1 LKQAEAS
8 RNSHFSTLRIPPEI
22 RERLEKNY
30 RRMPPETIRSNI
42 ERGVTIQQA
51 LIDLSTLTGGWADF
65 LEEPAQAAGI
75 YERIFSDVNRRY
87 VLGFYPTNRARDG
100 GRRSVS
106 IEVRGHPEYTVWGRK
121 SYYAPGP
128 DE

>member
-1 LKQAEAS
+1 MEERA
-8 RNSHFSTLRIPPEI
+8 RRTPPEAVKSGF
-22 RERLEKNY
+22 EQAAK
-30 RRMPPETIRSNI
+30 
-42 ERGVTIQQA
+42 VQQA
-51 LIDLSTLTGGWADF
+51 LLDLSSLTGGWADF

-87 VLGFYPTNRARDG
+87 VIGFYPTNKARDG
-100 GRRSVS
+100 GRRRVS

-128 DE
+128 DEER

>member
-1 LKQAEAS
+1 MKQAEAS